1 MEKKTFKRRAKRKL
15 ARDPVDPKS
24 KKKDW
29 SEKVLNRREWKP
41 SEEYNGS
48 KVRNVPFS
56 AAENEKI
63 RKAIRAYC
71 EEEGLDYAAACET
84 LHKEKRSG
92 AWGRIAF
99 FADLPRRRT
108 WAIVQRAKR
117 ILWGPHR
124 WSQLELQILIDEAC
138 SAAKPSWVHISN
150 LIAVNPNTV
159 RDKWRELSGGH
170 KVKGKFTQAED
181 WRLRMAICQATQSL
195 LPTKNIPWTKVQKWM
210 PHRGYKILMRRWY
223 GSLMP
228 RLSAYKDKYGMPVEP
243 EVFVRHLLRKLRK
256 SGIDDSREVEW
267 TCVNRWWSASMNRNK
282 WRELAKRVPPDL
294 YEADMQL
301 QVEWWYEALEC
312 KGHRKR
318 DKQVLKNI
326 VSVLEAEATQED
338 CESSKAVQEDCDS
351 LSGSQRKRR
360 GKQHAQLEK
369 RGRRV
374 SFCNGAHVSEDELP
388 PQEQYHVMTSHGL
401 LAATRG
407 SAGPLQAKVIQKRR
421 TLKLPR
427 FIAEHRRF
435 IRTGFF
441 TDDADFLD
449 PEAPLLADRVNERW
463 RHMDDPTLQAKVLER
478 SNVGMGM
485 LVLNLAEGLDLP
497 SVNELYKRL
506 RNLEVN
512 SLKRFVGLTA
522 TEELCPKA
530 DAVVSEPENFQSSL
544 ERGDRDHN
552 SLATGRFCIGLDPKE
567 LLLAAV
573 YAQKQKNGDLAPF
586 SKALLWNSQELSFL
600 VADYRK
606 PLVCHLNG
614 AARDGG
620 AALAGLASFSGACEA
635 SEVSVRSCFH
645 GLVPMGGMTSL
656 LGSLKWHLGEFLAL
670 TGWTL
675 RGSDLVALGLVRH
688 WMSADALPFLELTA
702 EKQLEVSESDAA
714 MLLTEH
720 SLPLPESSLL
730 SGQQDAPGFKRS
742 YIPLIAEIFSEES
755 LPKVIQAL
763 EDKTKQPQT
772 VENSEFLQV
781 CKDRLSRVDKRA
793 AAMTQ
798 ALIRDA
804 RANIQVYPEPPGI
817 QRLHPTVLLEALRH
831 ELWAQTQLLARQD
844 TIWGLHALCK
854 GTTFR
859 FGEQMMDVLEKE
871 VEEATKAPEDFVF
884 GVPERSE
891 MPLSQHPRLRRYHP
905 DYDSATGLDHDPVW
919 MQQEVQRW
927 DPDLFDLERRKAI
940 EDMLGDQDPSAFGLS
955 RWVRVESRPG

>member
-1 MEKKTFKRRAKRKL
+1 MEKAFKRRAKRKL
-15 ARDPVDPKS
+15 ARDPVDPKA
-24 KKKDW
+24 KKQDW
-29 SEKVLNRREWKP
+29 SEKVLNKREWKP
-41 SEEYNGS
+41 SKEYNGS

-56 AAENEKI
+56 VAENEKI

-84 LHKEKRSG
+84 LHKEKRGG

-99 FADLPRRRT
+99 FADLPKRRT

-124 WSQLELQILIDEAC
+124 WSQLELQILMDEAC
-138 SAAKPSWVHISN
+138 SAAKPSWVRISN
-150 LIAVNPNTV
+150 LISVNPNTV
-159 RDKWRELSGGH
+159 RDKWRELCGGE
-170 KVKGKFTQAED
+170 KVKGKFSQAED

-195 LPTKNIPWTKVQKWM
+195 LPTKNIPWTSVQKWM
-210 PHRGYKILMRRWY
+210 PHRGYKMLMQRWY
-223 GSLMP
+223 QYLMP

-243 EVFVRHLLRKLRK
+243 ELFVRHLLRKLRK
-256 SGIDDSREVEW
+256 SGIDDPIEVEW
-267 TCVNRWWSASMNRNK
+267 TSVNIWWSASMNRNK
-282 WRELAKRVPPDL
+282 WRELAKRVPSDL
-294 YEADMQL
+294 KEAGMQL
-301 QVEWWYEALEC
+301 QVQWWYEALEC

-318 DKQVLKNI
+318 DKEVLKNI
-326 VSVLEAEATQED
+326 VSVLEAEAMQED
-338 CESSKAVQEDCDS
+338 CESSEAMQKDWES
-351 LSGSQRKRR
+351 ESGSQERQPKKAPRQARTAARKARF
-360 GKQHAQLEK
+360 K
-369 RGRRV
+369 RGQLKDGV
-374 SFCNGAHVSEDELP
+374 ATLAQGAEGRD
-388 PQEQYHVMTSHGL
+388 HVMTSHGL
-401 LAATRG
+401 LAATRSASWR
-407 SAGPLQAKVIQKRR
+407 SAGR
-421 TLKLPR
+421 TLKLPQ

-463 RHMDDPTLQAKVLER
+463 RHMDDPTLQGKVLER

-485 LVLNLAEGLDLP
+485 LVLNRAEGLDLP
-497 SVNELYKRL
+497 TVNELYKRL

-522 TEELCPKA
+522 TEEFGPKA
-530 DAVVSEPENFQSSL
+530 DAVEDENFQSSL
-544 ERGDRDHN
+544 ESGDRNHN

-573 YAQKQKNGDLAPF
+573 YAQKHGDLAPF

-606 PLVCHLNG
+606 PLVCHLSG

-620 AALAGLASFSGACEA
+620 TALAGLSSYSGAYNA
-635 SEVSVRSCFH
+635 SEISVRSCFH

-688 WMSADALPFLELTA
+688 WMSPDALPFLELTA

-742 YIPLIAEIFSEES
+742 YIPLIEEIFSQPS
-755 LPKVIQAL
+755 LPRVMEAL
-763 EDKTKQPQT
+763 EKKTKQPET
-772 VENSEFLQV
+772 VQNSEFLQV

-793 AAMTQ
+793 AWMTQ

-804 RANIQVYPEPPGI
+804 RDSIKANPEPPGI

-854 GTTFR
+854 GTTYR
-859 FGEQMMDVLEKE
+859 FGEEDVLLAE

-884 GVPERSE
+884 GIPERSE

-927 DPDLFDLERRKAI
+927 DSELFDLERRQAI
-940 EDMLGDQDPSAFGLS
+940 EDMLGDRDPSAFGLS